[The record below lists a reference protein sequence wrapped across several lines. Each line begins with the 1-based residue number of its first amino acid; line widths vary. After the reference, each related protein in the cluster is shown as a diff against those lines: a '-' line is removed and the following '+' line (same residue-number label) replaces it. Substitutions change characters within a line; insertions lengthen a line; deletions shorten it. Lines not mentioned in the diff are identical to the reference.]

1 MSSSEMPI
9 GGGGMNSPR
18 IQVNSLPT
26 SLRMPAR
33 SPSRESIATELSI
46 SGSECCW
53 SANTSISASNTN
65 KLPAHLSFLK
75 AVPESNQQLS
85 AYLTPNRGP
94 SPVPGS
100 GGSRFLKVPNG
111 GGGGGGGI
119 SGARSTDDNW
129 WEEETDLN
137 VIKSCQAL
145 SKVLGLQKSFSTGDI
160 VTLDDSPSSDHPQGN
175 DPTKVITLLQLSRT
189 AVMPNAILN
198 DLKPSKV
205 V

>member
-1 MSSSEMPI
+1 MSSSSEMPI

-26 SLRMPAR
+26 SLRMPPR

-53 SANTSISASNTN
+53 SANANSGSSSTN

-75 AVPESNQQLS
+75 AVPESHQQLS

-94 SPVPGS
+94 SPVPGGGS
-100 GGSRFLKVPNG
+100 GSSRFLKVPNS
-111 GGGGGGGI
+111 GGGGGI
-119 SGARSTDDNW
+119 SGARSTDGNW

-145 SKVLGLQKSFSTGDI
+145 SKALGLQKSFSTGDI
-160 VTLDDSPSSDHPQGN
+160 VSLDDSPSSDHPQGN
-175 DPTKVITLLQLSRT
+175 DPQKLLH
-189 AVMPNAILN
+189 
-198 DLKPSKV
+198 
-205 V
+205 